1 MGHSQISY
9 FCSFKDNSL
18 VPIAMNVLYEDNHLL
33 VLNKPA
39 NCIVQGAQPDQPS
52 LLDEAKEYI
61 RIKYKKPGAVYLGVV
76 SRLDR
81 CVTGVVPL
89 ARTSKSAARLSEQFR
104 EREVAKTYVA
114 LVQGRPRAMALQL
127 KHWLLRDESMT
138 KTRWMDHE
146 IPNAQLGILSY
157 RVIGSCD
164 QWSQLE
170 IVLETGRKHQI
181 RAQMEAIHCP
191 ILGDRKYGSAVTF
204 PSGIALHCSS
214 VTIDHPITKVRQEFK
229 APLPECWQ
237 RYTDRT

>member
-1 MGHSQISY
+1 MS
-9 FCSFKDNSL
+9 
-18 VPIAMNVLYEDNHLL
+18 IAINVLYEDNHLL

-52 LLDEAKEYI
+52 LLDAAKEYI
-61 RIKYKKPGAVYLGVV
+61 RVQYDKPGAVYLGVV

-104 EREVAKTYVA
+104 EREVAKTYTA
-114 LVQGRPRAMALQL
+114 LVQGRPHLDQSQL

-138 KTRWMDHE
+138 KTRWFDHE
-146 IPNAQLGILSY
+146 IPGAQLGILSF
-157 RVIGSCD
+157 RVQGSCD

-181 RAQMEAIHCP
+181 RAQMEAINCP
-191 ILGDRKYGSAVTF
+191 ILGDQKYGSENTF

-214 VTIDHPITKVRQEFK
+214 VSIDHPTTKVRLEFK
-229 APLPECWQ
+229 APLPACWQ
-237 RYTDRT
+237 RYTDKL

>member
-1 MGHSQISY
+1 MGRNQTLYS
-9 FCSFKDNSL
+9 CSFEDNAIVS
-18 VPIAMNVLYEDNHLL
+18 IAINVLYEDNHLL

-61 RIKYKKPGAVYLGVV
+61 RIKYNKPGAVYLGVV

-89 ARTSKSAARLSEQFR
+89 ARTSKAAARLSEQFR
-104 EREVAKTYVA
+104 DREVAKTYTA
-114 LVQGRPRAMALQL
+114 LVQGRPRSDQTQL

-138 KTRWMDHE
+138 KTRWLNHE
-146 IPNAQLGILSY
+146 VSGAQLGILSY
-157 RVIGSCD
+157 KTIGSCD
-164 QWSQLE
+164 AWSLVE

-181 RAQMEAIHCP
+181 RAQMEAINCP
-191 ILGDRKYGSAVTF
+191 IVGDRKYGSEITF

-214 VTIDHPITKVRQEFK
+214 VSIDHPITKVRQEFK
-229 APLPECWQ
+229 APLPACWQ
-237 RYTDRT
+237 RYTDRI